1 MTKHTEAYAEACRF
15 LEQIQANG
23 IRMFGYPLPE
33 ILFDDDWLRQ
43 FYDRQGGFSP
53 DQSFEEFSAQTKK
66 LEAESRRSC
75 PSRFEDAHWYSV
87 VTRMAA
93 DLERSAAELELGTK
107 HNYLF
112 GTLNTQRVNGLILPV
127 PNNPYYLI
135 LIETGLFGFANL
147 IGKVVSLCF
156 EWKQEE
162 NGMLLFSTDW
172 EACRRRIDNDP
183 EPAMRLFDLLI
194 AYVVD
199 GSPHGAAPYVVSRAV
214 QTLATTF
221 REGME
226 YFVLAHEIGHQVCG
240 HMERPAKSLVVI
252 ADRQYDEAV
261 TSWQQEFEA
270 DITGLSLTLHV
281 MQRAGYDITL
291 STCGIELFF
300 SSLELVGKS
309 LGMLRY
315 GKITDD
321 TGSATHP
328 PLRFRKD
335 ALHRI
340 LAEADAESQ
349 ASGKFSHL
357 IEQILDALWQRIEPD
372 FLLLHNKGV
381 KPSPIWG

>member
-1 MTKHTEAYAEACRF
+1 MTKLTEAYAEACRF

-53 DQSFEEFSAQTKK
+53 DQSFEEFSAQIKK
-66 LEAESRRSC
+66 LEAEARRNC

-147 IGKVVSLCF
+147 IGKVMSLCF

-162 NGMLLFSTDW
+162 NGMLRFSTDW

-226 YFVLAHEIGHQVCG
+226 YFVLAHEIGHQV
-240 HMERPAKSLVVI
+240 
-252 ADRQYDEAV
+252 
-261 TSWQQEFEA
+261 
-270 DITGLSLTLHV
+270 
-281 MQRAGYDITL
+281 
-291 STCGIELFF
+291 
-300 SSLELVGKS
+300 
-309 LGMLRY
+309 
-315 GKITDD
+315 
-321 TGSATHP
+321 
-328 PLRFRKD
+328 
-335 ALHRI
+335 
-340 LAEADAESQ
+340 
-349 ASGKFSHL
+349 
-357 IEQILDALWQRIEPD
+357 
-372 FLLLHNKGV
+372 
-381 KPSPIWG
+381 